1 MLKLFMTKE
10 RQYTAAILVI
20 GDEILSGRTQDTNSN
35 YISKELENIG
45 VEVTECRIIQDKKL
59 EIIKAIN
66 ELRKKNDH
74 VFTTGGIGPTHDDV
88 TVESISEALGV
99 KIEKNQE
106 AYRILKSHYK
116 NIDSSFNEARQRMA
130 RIPKGAKLIKNK
142 ISAAPGFK
150 IENVFV
156 FAGIPKVMKAM
167 FSESLQFITEGMR
180 IHSSSLSINSVEGEI
195 VNILEETLY
204 TVRDLKIGSYPYFN
218 SKKDFGVNIV
228 IKSYNTESVI
238 YAEQKIIESLDKLN
252 ISYEVNNR
260 T

>member
-1 MLKLFMTKE
+1 MTKE

-99 KIEKNQE
+99 KMEKNQE
-106 AYRILKSHYK
+106 AFRILKSHYK
-116 NIDSSFNEARQRMA
+116 NIINKIHSFNNLCPNS
-130 RIPKGAKLIKNK
+130 I
-142 ISAAPGFK
+142 
-150 IENVFV
+150 
-156 FAGIPKVMKAM
+156 
-167 FSESLQFITEGMR
+167 
-180 IHSSSLSINSVEGEI
+180 LSV
-195 VNILEETLY
+195 
-204 TVRDLKIGSYPYFN
+204 
-218 SKKDFGVNIV
+218 
-228 IKSYNTESVI
+228 
-238 YAEQKIIESLDKLN
+238 
-252 ISYEVNNR
+252 
-260 T
+260 